1 MDNNGNN
8 NNAMFNNYIDL
19 YREQINCMRELF
31 SVQRL
36 LIRGIQDTGE
46 IVNRIIG
53 LDANQNYNQNRRQNK
68 IGRAHV

>member
-1 MDNNGNN
+1 
-8 NNAMFNNYIDL
+8 MFNNYIDL
-19 YREQINCMRELF
+19 YREQISCMRELF

-53 LDANQNYNQNRRQNK
+53 MDNNRNTNQNGMQQTNDNTTNQTF
-68 IGRAHV
+68 